1 MFLLAKIGGF
11 SDKNFTNAVKLA
23 QTAQD
28 AADKATASA
37 TASGAK
43 LQQSLDGKIT
53 VSTVAPGND
62 DAAGHNKGDVWYVT
76 SSDGSTYTA
85 MYNFSGIS
93 WTQQQWDQQTLSV
106 KNLSALSANLGSV
119 SAGSIDGVDISGS
132 TIKSGSITGSTIHLA
147 SGTDEYWLDY
157 NGFHMIDNAI
167 KSGTW
172 VLPGLIYVGGTKAN
186 PRVTVSAD
194 GIDAGSNRIYTN
206 GMAMS
211 AGSVFGVTS
220 GDIYFET
227 GIGDSGQNM
236 ANIHG
241 GSVTGNGL
249 SISGHTI
256 ACSDGGALYLERYG
270 GGGSMAD
277 IHTADVHAASVYSGS
292 TKLKSALS
300 AKRDIS
306 DYSLDEALSAI
317 MNTDVKKWK
326 YKDSDNS
333 TNSQHIGPIID
344 DVNTIGNKTASIA
357 NDMVST
363 DDDGNYFLNES
374 NTISI
379 LLAAVKK
386 SNQRIDELSY
396 RIAQLERKNIK

>member
-76 SSDGSTYTA
+76 SSDGSTYTE

-106 KNLSALSANLGSV
+106 KYLSALSANLGNV
-119 SAGSIDGVDISGS
+119 QAGNINGVNISGS
-132 TIKSGSITGSTIHLA
+132 TVNGGTITGSSIDQDFTSSDGNHYQLWA
-147 SGTDEYWLDY
+147 DY
-157 NGFHMIDNAI
+157 NGFHYRVTRSSDGMVQDMRMTDGGFTV
-167 KSGTW
+167 KGSGT
-172 VLPGLIYVGGTKAN
+172 VP
-186 PRVTVSAD
+186 TVVA
-194 GIDAGSNRIYTN
+194 
-206 GMAMS
+206 
-211 AGSVFGVTS
+211 
-220 GDIYFET
+220 
-227 GIGDSGQNM
+227 GDSVISN
-236 ANIHG
+236 NITG
-241 GSVTGNGL
+241 TNVTAIMNLKGNNVSGSSVSGNGL

-256 ACSDGGALYLERYG
+256 ACSDGGALYLEKQG
-270 GGGSMAD
+270 GGGSVTD
-277 IHTADVHAASVYSGS
+277 IHAANVYSNGN
-292 TKLKSALS
+292 KLKSALS
-300 AKRDIS
+300 AKRDVT
-306 DYSLDEALSAI
+306 DYSPDEALSAV

-333 TNSQHIGPIID
+333 ADSQHIGPIID
-344 DVNTIGNKTASIA
+344 DVNEVGKKSASIA
-357 NDMVST
+357 NDMISA
-363 DDDGNYFLNES
+363 DENGNYFLNES

-379 LLAAVKK
+379 LLAALKK